1 MGKYRLPKFL
11 VSTYMA
17 IFINLSTI
25 VDTSFIK
32 ESKQTYTKIFGK
44 R

>member
-1 MGKYRLPKFL
+1 
-11 VSTYMA
+11 MA
-17 IFINLSTI
+17 IFIYLSTI

-32 ESKQTYTKIFGK
+32 ENKQTYTKIFGK

>member
-1 MGKYRLPKFL
+1 MGKYRLPKFF
-11 VSTYMA
+11 VSTYTT

-32 ESKQTYTKIFGK
+32 ES
-44 R
+44 